1 MSYDKKFYL
10 VVNGVQLPPPVRGL
24 EIVRSQLVNSGRNT
38 NGTVV
43 AQKIGRKLYKLNNL
57 SWKCLTAQQWKTI
70 QDALE
75 PFFVNVSFYDDS
87 NELVTIKMYPGDT
100 NAKPY
105 WLGNVGYDM
114 YEECKFNLIDC
125 GE

>member
-10 VVNGVQLPPPVRGL
+10 AINGVQLPPPVRGL
-24 EIVRSQLVNSGRNT
+24 EIIRSQLVDGGRNSK
-38 NGTVV
+38 GAVV
-43 AQKIGRKLYKLNNL
+43 GQKIGRKLYKLNNL
-57 SWKCLTAQQWKTI
+57 KWSCLTAEQWKLI

-75 PFFVNVSFYDDS
+75 PFYVNVSFYNDS
-87 NELVTIKMYPGDT
+87 NELVTVEMYPGDT

-114 YEECKFNLIDC
+114 YESCSFNLIDT
-125 GE
+125 GR

>member
-57 SWKCLTAQQWKTI
+57 SWKCLTADQWKTI

>member
-1 MSYDKKFYL
+1 MYDKKFYL

-87 NELVTIKMYPGDT
+87 NELVTIKMYPSDT
-100 NAKPY
+100 TGKPY
-105 WLGNVGYDM
+105 WLGDIGYEM